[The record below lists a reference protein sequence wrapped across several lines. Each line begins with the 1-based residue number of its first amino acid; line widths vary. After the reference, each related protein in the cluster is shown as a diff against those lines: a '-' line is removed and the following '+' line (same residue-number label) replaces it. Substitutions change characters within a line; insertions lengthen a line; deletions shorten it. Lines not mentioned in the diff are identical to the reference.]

1 MKKND
6 TFEKYGMRTKEI
18 ITGIPKEK
26 EGKFNEEVV
35 MEILDNVEGERCI
48 DKAKTQYLKY
58 EI

>member
-18 ITGIPKEK
+18 ITGIPEEK